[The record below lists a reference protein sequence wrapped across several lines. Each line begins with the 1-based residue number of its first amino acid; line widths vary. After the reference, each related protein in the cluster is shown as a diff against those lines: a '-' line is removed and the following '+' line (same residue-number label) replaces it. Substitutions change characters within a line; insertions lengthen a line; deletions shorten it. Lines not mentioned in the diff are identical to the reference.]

1 MNLSSKHQQNIVSY
15 GDFTG
20 GLNTTTVPDMI
31 ADNQMADCVNMEF
44 NRTTGALQTC
54 CGTATVFQC
63 PDNITIDK
71 LFYDEVNNVFLFTD
85 KNTKAVYKSCLVD
98 MSGTHIYDREKVGSL
113 SGNKSPTAIMWD
125 NGLIIASGGRLQ
137 YWNGTELTT
146 IRITFEDEQNVYP
159 WEQVES
165 LPENT
170 VANDFSLETNYTKDV
185 SYVRYNNKYYKCKE
199 THTSISDSP
208 SKCNGVFVKNGRIYT
223 WYEYRLQC
231 SCVGDMRGW
240 YDVSSDDSTSKWVDI
255 GYKEGEREQAYI
267 AGACAL
273 SSDIVIIKNDGKVY
287 RLAGD
292 YPDWT
297 LKEIARNITCLN
309 PQCFTAVQDGVFI
322 VGREGMFFLQTTV
335 DYGDVRPANI
345 ANGILS
351 LLSTLSV
358 ETSWVKFLPALNQIW
373 IAGYE
378 NRFICYDL
386 SFKAFFQ
393 RKFYSAVNDVCPY
406 KDYFMLTRAHK
417 VVELFAGIYLDEKY
431 SEDESKMEWA
441 MTAKSHTSFYD
452 FLLKRIRITY
462 APLLDAFDRA
472 QMITAE
478 NKIKIDLK
486 EANEK
491 ASRIYADDTPIMEDT
506 RNLFPMNTQF
516 ATKWLVYR
524 KNMFG
529 VGLEGEGSA
538 VLINRIDMAVAEV

>member
-1 MNLSSKHQQNIVSY
+1 M
-15 GDFTG
+15 
-20 GLNTTTVPDMI
+20 
-31 ADNQMADCVNMEF
+31 
-44 NRTTGALQTC
+44 
-54 CGTATVFQC
+54 
-63 PDNITIDK
+63 
-71 LFYDEVNNVFLFTD
+71 
-85 KNTKAVYKSCLVD
+85 
-98 MSGTHIYDREKVGSL
+98 
-113 SGNKSPTAIMWD
+113 
-125 NGLIIASGGRLQ
+125 
-137 YWNGTELTT
+137 
-146 IRITFEDEQNVYP
+146 
-159 WEQVES
+159 
-165 LPENT
+165 
-170 VANDFSLETNYTKDV
+170 
-185 SYVRYNNKYYKCKE
+185 
-199 THTSISDSP
+199 
-208 SKCNGVFVKNGRIYT
+208 
-223 WYEYRLQC
+223 QC

-240 YDVSSDDSTSKWVDI
+240 YDVSGDDSTSKWVDI
-255 GYKEGEREQAYI
+255 GYKEGDREQAYI

-287 RLAGD
+287 RLTGD

-335 DYGDVRPANI
+335 DYGDVRPVNI

-462 APLLDAFDRA
+462 APLLDEFDRA

-538 VLINRIDMAVAEV
+538 VLINRIDIAVAEV